1 MARQGQAGSGEAGRG
16 KARQLNTTTALDKS
30 QWDTGTA
37 WDEAQWKP
45 FYNPGEK
52 CGHFMSAYPYRAE
65 RRDVA

>member
-1 MARQGQAGSGEAGRG
+1 MCGNPGECPFKDRCQ
-16 KARQLNTTTALDKS
+16 RWQLNTTTALDKS

-37 WDEAQWKP
+37 WDKAQWKP

-52 CGHFMSAYPYRAE
+52 CGHFMSEYPYRAE